1 MAALLKLVVAASLFA
16 AAPVPSAPPAVYR
29 IDTGHSDVT
38 FRIRHFMSRVS
49 GTFNQWEG
57 TITADPADWTTG
69 TGEVTIQAASI
80 DTRHERRDNDLRSGN
95 FFDVATHP
103 TITFRSTS
111 VTVDGS
117 RLTIAG
123 DLTMRGVTKP
133 VVLEG
138 EFLGRMGEGTARERI
153 GFAARTRIDRTLDD
167 LAPWSYIVPAA
178 VLLALLCFALIRNF
192 RIRLERR

>member
-69 TGEVTIQAASI
+69 TVEVTIQAASI
-80 DTRHERRDNDLRSGN
+80 DTRHERRDNDLRSDN

-123 DLTMRGVTKP
+123 DLTMRGITKP

-153 GFAARTRIDRTLDD
+153 GFAARTRIDRTDFGVTWNRAVEGGGVMLGDD
-167 LAPWSYIVPAA
+167 VDIEIA
-178 VLLALLCFALIRNF
+178 VEAVKRQ
-192 RIRLERR
+192 E

>member
-1 MAALLKLVVAASLFA
+1 MAALLKLVVAASLCA
-16 AAPVPSAPPAVYR
+16 AAPVPSAPPTVYR

-69 TGEVTIQAASI
+69 TVEVTIQAASI
-80 DTRHERRDNDLRSGN
+80 DTRHERRDNDLRSDN

-111 VTVDGS
+111 VTVDGA

-153 GFAARTRIDRTLDD
+153 GFAARTRIDRT
-167 LAPWSYIVPAA
+167 AFGVTWNRA
-178 VLLALLCFALIRNF
+178 VEGGGVMLGDEVDIEIAVEAVKRQ
-192 RIRLERR
+192 E

>member
-69 TGEVTIQAASI
+69 TVEVTIQAASI

-153 GFAARTRIDRTLDD
+153 GFAARTRIDRTDFGVTWNRAVEGGGVMLGDD
-167 LAPWSYIVPAA
+167 VDIEIA
-178 VLLALLCFALIRNF
+178 VEAVKRQ
-192 RIRLERR
+192 E

>member
-69 TGEVTIQAASI
+69 SVEVTIQAASI
-80 DTRHERRDNDLRSGN
+80 DTRHERRDNDLRSDN

-123 DLTMRGVTKP
+123 DLTMRGITKP

-153 GFAARTRIDRTLDD
+153 GFAARTRIDRTDFGVTWNRAVEGGGVMLGDD
-167 LAPWSYIVPAA
+167 VDIEIA
-178 VLLALLCFALIRNF
+178 VEAVKRQ
-192 RIRLERR
+192 E